1 MQIRSRSFIGALALV
16 LTVSLG
22 LAGCGSSSS
31 SKDSAAKS
39 TVADPAAPGPYGVGF
54 RTIQIIDATRNRPL
68 DVSVWY
74 PIAPGTTGTPA
85 RYALLPSTYTDSKV
99 AIADAPIVAEDK
111 LPLAIYSHGSGGL
124 NFISSFITEHLASE
138 GFIVIAANHTGNTA
152 IDNFVNAMVSQDQ
165 NDMNR
170 PADISAE
177 IDGMLARNA
186 DANDPFH
193 NKIDADRIGLFGH
206 SYGGYTA
213 LATVGGHSTPLGTTV
228 ADKRIKAVV
237 GLAPYTTRLTPAE
250 LAAVD
255 VPTMMLV
262 GTKDITT
269 PANTNAEVAYESIS
283 GRPSVLVEMTAAAHQ
298 SFTDVC
304 AYLGEIE
311 KLPDAPKAVVDVI
324 RKQATEGCGDEFM
337 PFARDI
343 EVTNTMTTAFLLQY
357 VAGKTGYDYYWT
369 TWPKSQT
376 DITVQAKLQ

>member
-1 MQIRSRSFIGALALV
+1 MQIRSRSLIGALALV

-22 LAGCGSSSS
+22 LAGCAS
-31 SKDSAAKS
+31 DSTSNAAPAKS

-54 RTIQIIDATRNRPL
+54 RTIKIVDAARNRPL
-68 DVSVWY
+68 DVTVWY

-85 RYALLPSTYTDSKV
+85 RYALLPTTYTDSKV
-99 AIADAPIVAEDK
+99 AIADAPIIAENN
-111 LPLAIYSHGSGGL
+111 LPMAIYSHGSGGL
-124 NFISSFITEHLASE
+124 NFISAFLTEHLASE

-152 IDNFVNAMVSQDQ
+152 IDNFVGATVSQDQ

-186 DANDPFH
+186 DASDVFH
-193 NKIDADRIGLFGH
+193 NKIDPARIGLFGH

-213 LATVGGHSTPLGTTV
+213 LATVGGHSTPLGSTV
-228 ADKRIKAVV
+228 PDTRIKAVV
-237 GLAPYTTRLTPAE
+237 GLAPYTTRLTPTE

-269 PANTNAEVAYESIS
+269 PASTNAEVAYQSIS
-283 GRPSVLVEMTAAAHQ
+283 GRPLVLVEMTDAAHQ

-304 AYLGEIE
+304 AYLDEIP
-311 KLPDAPKAVVDVI
+311 KLPDAPAAVVDVI
-324 RKQATEGCGDEFM
+324 RKQATEGCGEGFM

-343 EVTNTMTTAFLLQY
+343 EVTNTMTTAFLLQF

-369 TWPKSQT
+369 TWPSSQS
-376 DITVQAKLQ
+376 DISVQSKPQ

>member
-68 DVSVWY
+68 DVTVWY

-99 AIADAPIVAEDK
+99 AIADAPIVTEDK

-228 ADKRIKAVV
+228 ADKRIKATV

-269 PANTNAEVAYESIS
+269 PANTNAEVAYQSIS
-283 GRPSVLVEMTAAAHQ
+283 GRPSVLVETTNAAHQ

-304 AYLGEIE
+304 AYLDEIP
-311 KLPDAPKAVVDVI
+311 KLPDAPAAVVDVI

-343 EVTNTMTTAFLLQY
+343 EVTNTLTTAFLLQY
-357 VAGKTGYDYYWT
+357 VAGKSGYDYYWT
-369 TWPKSQT
+369 TWPKAQT

>member
-1 MQIRSRSFIGALALV
+1 MQIRSRSVIGALSLV

-22 LAGCGSSSS
+22 LVACGGSSS
-31 SKDSAAKS
+31 SKDSSAKP

-54 RTIQIIDATRNRPL
+54 RTIQIVDTARNRPL
-68 DVSVWY
+68 DVTVWY
-74 PIAPGTTGTPA
+74 PTAPGTTGMLA
-85 RYALLPSTYTDSKV
+85 RYALLPTTYIDSKV
-99 AIADAPIVAEDK
+99 AIADAPILADDK
-111 LPLAIYSHGSGGL
+111 LPMLIYSHGSGGL

-170 PADISAE
+170 PADITAE
-177 IDGMLARNA
+177 IDGMLARNG

-193 NKIDADRIGLFGH
+193 NKVDADRIGLFGH

-213 LATVGGHSTPLGTTV
+213 LATIGGHTTPLGSTV
-228 ADKRIKAVV
+228 PDKRIRATI
-237 GLAPYTTRLTPAE
+237 GLAPYTTRLTQAE
-250 LAAVD
+250 LSAVD

-269 PANTNAEVAYESIS
+269 PAATNAEVAYESIS
-283 GRPSVLVEMTAAAHQ
+283 GRPSVLVEMTDAAHQ

-304 AYLGEIE
+304 AYLDEIP
-311 KLPDAPKAVVDVI
+311 KLPDAPAAVVDVI
-324 RKQATEGCGDEFM
+324 RKQATEGCGEGFM

-343 EVTNTMTTAFLLQY
+343 EVTNTLTTAFFLEY

-369 TWPKSQT
+369 TWPTTQP
-376 DITVQAKLQ
+376 DLAVQSKLQ

>member
-1 MQIRSRSFIGALALV
+1 MQIRSRSLIGALTLV

-22 LAGCGSSSS
+22 LSACGSSSS
-31 SKDSAAKS
+31 SNAAPAAS
-39 TVADPAAPGPYGVGF
+39 TVADPAAPGPFGVGF
-54 RTIQIIDATRNRPL
+54 RTIQITDAARSRTL
-68 DVSVWY
+68 DVTVWY

-85 RYALLPSTYTDSKV
+85 RYALLPTTYTDSKV
-99 AIADAPIVAEDK
+99 AIADAPVIAGDN
-111 LPLAIYSHGSGGL
+111 LPMVIYSHGSGGL
-124 NFISSFITEHLASE
+124 NFISSFLTEHLASE

-152 IDNFVNAMVSQDQ
+152 IDNFVGSTVSQDQ

-186 DANDPFH
+186 DVNDIFH
-193 NKIDADRIGLFGH
+193 GKIDAARIGLFGH

-213 LATVGGHSTPLGTTV
+213 MATIGGHSTPLGTTV
-228 ADKRIKAVV
+228 ADKRIRATV
-237 GLAPYTTRLTPAE
+237 GLAPYTTRLTAAE

-269 PANTNAEVAYESIS
+269 PANTNAEVAYQSIS
-283 GRPSVLVEMTAAAHQ
+283 GRPSVLVEMTDAAHQ

-304 AYLGEIE
+304 AYLDEIQ
-311 KLPDAPKAVVDVI
+311 KLPDAPAAVVDVI
-324 RKQATEGCGDEFM
+324 RKQATEGCGEGFM

-343 EVTNTMTTAFLLQY
+343 EITNTMTTAFLLQY
-357 VAGKTGYDYYWT
+357 VAGRSGYDYYWT
-369 TWPKSQT
+369 TWPKSQS
-376 DITVQAKLQ
+376 DISVQSKLQ

>member
-16 LTVSLG
+16 LTVSVG

-54 RTIQIIDATRNRPL
+54 RTIQIVDTARNRPL
-68 DVSVWY
+68 DVTVWY

-228 ADKRIKAVV
+228 ADTRIKAVV

-250 LAAVD
+250 LAAVN

-283 GRPSVLVEMTAAAHQ
+283 GRPSVLVEMTDAAHQ

-357 VAGKTGYDYYWT
+357 VAGKSGYDYYWT

-376 DITVQAKLQ
+376 DLTVQAKLQ